1 MISAV
6 ILAAGESKRMGKQN
20 KLLLPVAGE
29 ALLVKLIKSVCDSDV
44 GQVIVVIGH
53 EAEKIRRKLNNFPL
67 SFVYNPNFS
76 EGMTTSIKSGVKE
89 VSPDCDGYMICL
101 ADMPFINTSEINKL
115 IHAYAQNRIKEK
127 RLIVIPVYQGH
138 RGNPV
143 LFSTEFR
150 EDILEHKMEYGCK
163 GVIMKNFESVKE
175 IEMDDDNMLLDVDT
189 LEDYQRATE
198 AFVTELRNQ
207 NIPQ

>member
-6 ILAAGESKRMGKQN
+6 ILAACESKRMGKQN

-76 EGMTTSIKSGVKE
+76 EGMTTSIKSGLKE

-138 RGNPV
+138 RGNPL

-163 GVIMKNFESVKE
+163 GVIMNNFESVKE
-175 IEMDDDNMLLDVDT
+175 IEMDDDSMLLDVDT

-198 AFVTELRNQ
+198 AFVTE
-207 NIPQ
+207 

>member
-115 IHAYAQNRIKEK
+115 IHAYDQNRIKEK

-150 EDILEHKMEYGCK
+150 EDILEHKMEFGCK

-175 IEMDDDNMLLDVDT
+175 IEMDDDSMLLDVDT

-198 AFVTELRNQ
+198 AFVT
-207 NIPQ
+207 

>member
-150 EDILEHKMEYGCK
+150 EDILEHKIEYGCK
-163 GVIMKNFESVKE
+163 GVIMNNFESVKE
-175 IEMDDDNMLLDVDT
+175 IEMDDDSMLLDVDT

-198 AFVTELRNQ
+198 AFVT
-207 NIPQ
+207 